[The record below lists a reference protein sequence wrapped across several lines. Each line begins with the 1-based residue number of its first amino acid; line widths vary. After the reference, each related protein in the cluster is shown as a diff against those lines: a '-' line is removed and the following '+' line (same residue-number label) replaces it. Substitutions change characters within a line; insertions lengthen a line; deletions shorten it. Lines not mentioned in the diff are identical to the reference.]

1 MKRII
6 VALGGNALGHNPE
19 EQQKLVQKT
28 ASSLA
33 PLIASQD
40 QIIIAHGNGPQVGMI
55 NLAFELGNRFDKAIS
70 NMPFPECG
78 AMSQGYIG
86 YHLQNALNNEL
97 LKLNIKKNIATI
109 ITQVEVDSSD
119 PAFTNPTKP
128 IGAFYSAEEA
138 SSIALEKNYIMK
150 EDAGRGYRRVV
161 PSPKPI
167 GVVEVET
174 IKKLMEAG
182 HTVITIGGGGIPVV
196 KREGIYRGV
205 DAVIDKDYAAACL
218 GKLLDADVLIILTAV
233 NKIALNY
240 RTPNQIDL
248 DSFTVSEAKKY
259 LEEGHFLKGSMGP
272 KVEAALDFV
281 QEKAGRLAIIAAL
294 DEVEAALKGQAGT
307 KISN

>member
-1 MKRII
+1 
-6 VALGGNALGHNPE
+6 
-19 EQQKLVQKT
+19 
-28 ASSLA
+28 
-33 PLIASQD
+33 
-40 QIIIAHGNGPQVGMI
+40 
-55 NLAFELGNRFDKAIS
+55 
-70 NMPFPECG
+70 
-78 AMSQGYIG
+78 
-86 YHLQNALNNEL
+86 
-97 LKLNIKKNIATI
+97 
-109 ITQVEVDSSD
+109 
-119 PAFTNPTKP
+119 
-128 IGAFYSAEEA
+128 
-138 SSIALEKNYIMK
+138 MK

-240 RTPNQIDL
+240 GTPNQIDL

-272 KVEAALDFV
+272 KVEASRFV
-281 QEKAGRLAIIAAL
+281 QESWKNSHCAAL
-294 DEVEAALKGQAGT
+294 DEVGGLKGQANQN
-307 KISN
+307 I